1 MKFYLYTY
9 GKKKGASVGRD
20 CNLHSYRFCDD
31 RTCSQFCRTKDSR
44 TSRPGTFETVYR
56 NDETILTMGA
66 AGNQRII
73 EIGIKEGVLKVD
85 GETDKIV
92 FELES
97 QSVYSEPGRA
107 ISDGNII
114 VLTEQRSGFN
124 LVTLTRNY
132 SSNYDLK
139 FDGNDIVKVISSAST
154 SYRLTILNEGVGTDS
169 RIVLNMSVV

>member
-1 MKFYLYTY
+1 M
-9 GKKKGASVGRD
+9 GKKRGQVWV
-20 CNLHSYRFCDD
+20 
-31 RTCSQFCRTKDSR
+31 
-44 TSRPGTFETVYR
+44 ETVIYTLIAFVMIGLVLSFAGPKIAELQ
-56 NDETILTMGA
+56 DQALLKQSTEMMKQLDTTILTMGA